1 MTNSSRSF
9 TLWPTGSPIGHA
21 PPPSSG
27 PSSTSTGSTTP
38 PNSSTCSPRPSRGR
52 WTERT
57 GHGHHTGPAAALG
70 VAEQPRTHHRPR
82 RFRRDIGAPDQTDRS
97 CRCLHDR
104 CRRRGLGLRIA
115 RHRPGHGDR
124 DGRPRRDDRRRLGRH
139 SVDRRRRHRLR
150 RTDERGAH
158 RAVLRCRGRGRDSVG
173 RPGVPQSLRPSA
185 GQASTRCGGIRT
197 DAGSSSGCQIR
208 REPADRRPHRR
219 TGAAGPGR
227 GDRAGQPV
235 RASRSGRHL
244 RGSATGHRRNRAHR
258 NRSERSP
265 ADQPGAGR
273 HDAAG
278 IGIATPRARLRHR
291 HSSEQCADPGDVG
304 HAAKPL
310 RTQRH
315 RRRSPSAG
323 QARRFLQ
330 LGGVG
335 RVAGAR
341 HPLRPKGPLM
351 GMTTIEKIFA
361 RKAGLD
367 SVSPG
372 DTVVVDVDM
381 TVLIDLQFATM
392 WIQPNRIHDPDKLA
406 VVMDHAVPAPTI
418 KDAAGGPHARK
429 FVADFGIERFYDV
442 GRHGICH
449 QVIAENGLARPG
461 EILACTDSHTCAA
474 GAYNTAARGLGP
486 AEVYSIM
493 CTGTTWFQ
501 VAPTIRYELDGAK
514 PNTVSGKDIFLHIA
528 NEYGDAANL
537 NLEFGGPGLAGIPMH
552 DRRTIATQGAEVSAD
567 FSTFEADDVLMSF
580 LDERGVTG
588 YQTAAPDSDAAYQDV
603 RHIDLSTLEPY
614 VARPGTVSRNGLPVS
629 RIERQKIDQAFI
641 GSCANGQL
649 EDLEIAAKIL
659 RGNPVATGG
668 RVLVTP
674 ASQAVYREAMRLGYL
689 QDIADAGAVITN
701 STCGA
706 CFGYHMGVVGPGEVC
721 ITSSTRNF
729 TGRMGSAE
737 AEIFMA
743 SPATVAASAI
753 TGYIT
758 DPRSVTA

>member
-1 MTNSSRSF
+1 
-9 TLWPTGSPIGHA
+9 
-21 PPPSSG
+21 
-27 PSSTSTGSTTP
+27 
-38 PNSSTCSPRPSRGR
+38 
-52 WTERT
+52 
-57 GHGHHTGPAAALG
+57 
-70 VAEQPRTHHRPR
+70 
-82 RFRRDIGAPDQTDRS
+82 
-97 CRCLHDR
+97 
-104 CRRRGLGLRIA
+104 
-115 RHRPGHGDR
+115 
-124 DGRPRRDDRRRLGRH
+124 
-139 SVDRRRRHRLR
+139 
-150 RTDERGAH
+150 
-158 RAVLRCRGRGRDSVG
+158 
-173 RPGVPQSLRPSA
+173 
-185 GQASTRCGGIRT
+185 
-197 DAGSSSGCQIR
+197 
-208 REPADRRPHRR
+208 
-219 TGAAGPGR
+219 
-227 GDRAGQPV
+227 
-235 RASRSGRHL
+235 
-244 RGSATGHRRNRAHR
+244 
-258 NRSERSP
+258 
-265 ADQPGAGR
+265 
-273 HDAAG
+273 
-278 IGIATPRARLRHR
+278 
-291 HSSEQCADPGDVG
+291 
-304 HAAKPL
+304 
-310 RTQRH
+310 
-315 RRRSPSAG
+315 
-323 QARRFLQ
+323 
-330 LGGVG
+330 
-335 RVAGAR
+335 
-341 HPLRPKGPLM
+341 M
-351 GMTTIEKIFA
+351 GMTIIEKIFA
-361 RKAGLD
+361 HRAGLD

-372 DTVVVDVDM
+372 DTVVVEVDM

-418 KDAAGGPHARK
+418 KDAAGGVNARK

-501 VAPTIRYELDGAK
+501 VAPTVRYELDGVK
-514 PNTVSGKDIFLHIA
+514 PDTVSGKDIFLHIA
-528 NEYGDAANL
+528 NEYGDAPNL

-567 FSTFEADDVLMSF
+567 FSTFEPDDVLTSF
-580 LDERGVTG
+580 LDEHGVTG
-588 YQTAAPDSDAAYQDV
+588 YNTAAPDSDATYHDT
-603 RHIDLSTLEPY
+603 RHIDLAALEPY

-629 RIERQKIDQAFI
+629 QLHRQKVDQAFI

-649 EDLEIAAKIL
+649 EDLEIAAEVL
-659 RGNPVATGG
+659 RGKTVAPGV
-668 RVLVTP
+668 RLLVTP

-729 TGRMGSAE
+729 TGRMGSTE

-753 TGYIT
+753 AGYIT